1 MGKETIT
8 FSDIE
13 VEKHK
18 FHQYKNPI
26 LAYDVG
32 INMQY
37 LDINSSIQTL
47 IVVSS
52 KFSFGKK
59 GFKYSICRLF
69 HTKQCKIFEA
79 WT

>member
-32 INMQY
+32 INM
-37 LDINSSIQTL
+37 
-47 IVVSS
+47 
-52 KFSFGKK
+52 
-59 GFKYSICRLF
+59 
-69 HTKQCKIFEA
+69 
-79 WT
+79 